1 MEITIRKIHEDDA
14 TAVSLLSQQLGYV
27 LSPFETAHQI
37 KEIAASSDNSAFV
50 ALDEEKIIGWIH
62 AFKTIRLK
70 TKTFIEIGGLV
81 IDENYR
87 GNGVGKVLVERIKAW
102 CIEQNITSLR
112 VRSNVKRLD
121 TNKFYLNI
129 GFSESKEQKVFE
141 MELP

>member
-62 AFKTIRLK
+62 AFKTVRLE

-102 CIEQNITSLR
+102 CIEQNITSLH

-121 TNKFYLNI
+121 AHTFYWKI